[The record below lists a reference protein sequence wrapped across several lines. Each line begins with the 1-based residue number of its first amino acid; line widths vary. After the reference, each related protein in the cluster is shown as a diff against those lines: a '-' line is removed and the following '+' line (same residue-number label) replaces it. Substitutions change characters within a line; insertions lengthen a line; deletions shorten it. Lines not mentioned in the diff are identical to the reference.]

1 MSSGIP
7 GWWSMLLAS
16 IGIAGLYLTT
26 RPEPVRWYGFIVGL
40 AVQALWIAYAV
51 TTHQLGFVVSAI
63 AYGAV
68 NAIGIRKW
76 LRQRHNDAP
85 GFRERLRE
93 RHRFAAERATDTATA
108 LFGCRIHGRDGC
120 TVLTRHCPR
129 AKEGRRLQ

>member
-26 RPEPVRWYGFIVGL
+26 RPEPTRWYGFIVGL

-63 AYGAV
+63 AYGVV

-76 LRQRHNDAP
+76 IREQRNYAP
-85 GFRERLRE
+85 GVLERLRE
-93 RHRFAAERATDTATA
+93 RHRSASASATA
-108 LFGCRIHGRDGC
+108 LFGCRVHGRNGC
-120 TVLTRHCPR
+120 VVLTRHCPETR
-129 AKEGRRLQ
+129 AGRRLQ